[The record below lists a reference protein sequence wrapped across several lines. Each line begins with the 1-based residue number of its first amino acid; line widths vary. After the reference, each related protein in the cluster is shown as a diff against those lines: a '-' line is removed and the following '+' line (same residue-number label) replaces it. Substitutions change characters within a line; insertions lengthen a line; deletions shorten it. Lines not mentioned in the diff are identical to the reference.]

1 MTHNA
6 YISDEALLTGAV
18 LLTIAAAAALIFA
31 FFVYIRSRKTL
42 DKIDSMLDDAI
53 AGTFAESSFT
63 EQQLSKIE
71 SKLYRY
77 LNKGTTSLKQINSEK
92 DAIKTLISD
101 ISHQTKTSVS
111 NILIYSQLL
120 CEAKDLDDDT
130 RKLALQ
136 TEAQAQK
143 LNFLISALVKVSR
156 LENGIL
162 TTVPKRNSVKTLI
175 ESLDFQNI
183 ADEKRISLSIKSE
196 CGAQENSAAP
206 AGPSVS
212 PDTGSNAGPSADI
225 YAYFDFK
232 WTLEA
237 LSNIVDNALK
247 YTPAGGS
254 VSVCVKEYEMF
265 ICIDVTDT
273 GIGISEADTA
283 KIFSRFYRADSVSD
297 KPGVGI
303 GLYLAREIVSRNG
316 GYIKVKSE
324 VGHGST
330 FSVFLP
336 KQHNLSAL

>member
-1 MTHNA
+1 MTHNV
-6 YISDEALLTGAV
+6 YISDETLLTAAV

-42 DKIDSMLDDAI
+42 DKIDNMLDDAI

-63 EQQLSKIE
+63 EKQLSKIE

-120 CEAKDLDDDT
+120 CEAKALDDDT

-183 ADEKRISLSIKSE
+183 ADEKHVSLRIKSE
-196 CGAQENSAAP
+196 CGAQENS
-206 AGPSVS
+206 
-212 PDTGSNAGPSADI
+212 GPSADI

-265 ICIDVTDT
+265 VCIDVTDT

-283 KIFSRFYRADSVSD
+283 KIFSRFYRAESVSD
-297 KPGVGI
+297 KSGAGI

-336 KQHNLSAL
+336 KQPNLSTL